1 MDHSVHT
8 RHSAVSKSSTKGET
22 KRSQKMGLHSAN
34 ERRQFWRQG
43 PNICRQMMCPER
55 QKAFKVLTHGSPY
68 FAALSLELVS
78 APVEE

>member
-8 RHSAVSKSSTKGET
+8 RHSVSKSSTKGET
-22 KRSQKMGLHSAN
+22 KRSHVGLHSAN
-34 ERRQFWRQG
+34 ECRQFWRQG
-43 PNICRQMMCPER
+43 PKICRQKMCPER
-55 QKAFKVLTHGSPY
+55 QKTFKVLTHGSPY